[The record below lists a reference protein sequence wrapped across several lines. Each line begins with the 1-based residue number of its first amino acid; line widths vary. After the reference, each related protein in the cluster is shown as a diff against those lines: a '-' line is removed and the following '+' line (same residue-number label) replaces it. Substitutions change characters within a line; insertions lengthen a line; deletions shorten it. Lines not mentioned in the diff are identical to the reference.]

1 MWQGTATD
9 ETIGL
14 RCVCVCVC
22 VAAEAESVLL
32 DRKADVRACV
42 GVCVSNKDE
51 SGHTTRTYIT
61 LHTPFRNAPHPFDLP
76 YLALATW
83 SIRPRRSFFSNNLLG
98 YQLLGHY

>member
-1 MWQGTATD
+1 MARD
-9 ETIGL
+9 CDRRDDRASL
-14 RCVCVCVC
+14 F

-61 LHTPFRNAPHPFDLP
+61 LHTI
-76 YLALATW
+76 
-83 SIRPRRSFFSNNLLG
+83 SQRPTPV
-98 YQLLGHY
+98 